1 MMQSYPSKYHT
12 ALVALTLFICTSCT
26 PFGPFDQKDP
36 LTSLS
41 DLILQPDYTCD
52 QLRKQFGVTYLP
64 LADNP
69 AEIDLNYEE
78 HWLEIDAETLLRLWY
93 LPTNLNRGTVVY
105 SCGNTGPMACYL
117 YTADLL
123 TANGWS
129 VIMYEYE
136 GYGLSDGEPSLSA
149 LIRDLDAVLKWT
161 TEYTGR
167 KQVTL
172 MGMSLGSV
180 PSVSIA
186 VEHPNMVNAV
196 ILDSPIALAAQIERF
211 AYVVGGHTSELIQQL
226 DIELLSDV
234 LIARLKQPLL
244 IFLHERDI
252 LATPE
257 TVEVLYNRAIGP
269 KTVIRFPELGHAL
282 SQFMKTDVYLYHLD
296 TFLTEV
302 WSERP

>member
-1 MMQSYPSKYHT
+1 MYSSPSKFHN
-12 ALVALTLFICTSCT
+12 ALITLTLFICAGCVPIGS
-26 PFGPFDQKDP
+26 FGQKDL

-52 QLRKQFGVTYLP
+52 QLREQFGVTYLP
-64 LADNP
+64 PADNP
-69 AEIDLNYEE
+69 AEAGLDYEE
-78 HWLEIDAETLLRLWY
+78 HWLEVDSETLLRVWY

-129 VIMYEYE
+129 VVMYEYE
-136 GYGLSDGEPSLSA
+136 GYGLSDGEPSLGTLS
-149 LIRDLDAVLKWT
+149 RDLEAVVEWT

-180 PSVSIA
+180 PSVSVA
-186 VEHPNMVNAV
+186 VKHPSKVNAV

-211 AYVVGGHTSELIQQL
+211 GYAIGGRTSELIRQL
-226 DIELLSDV
+226 DAELLSDV
-234 LIARLKQPLL
+234 LIAWLEQPLL
-244 IFLHERDI
+244 IFLHEHDI

-257 TVEVLYNRAIGP
+257 TVEVLYNRANGP
-269 KTVIRFPELGHAL
+269 KTVVRFPELGHAL

-296 TFLTEV
+296 TFLTEA
-302 WSERP
+302 WSANP